1 MSIGFIQIVKLI
13 SVIQIISGKAISH
26 IKNNNPREFLAI
38 VGDRETGKTVKLE
51 TIYKKALSEKYKV
64 LILDPVI
71 QHPKK
76 SLSFRLDIPS
86 HNSSVK
92 SDVIK
97 SISENIK
104 FSSYDDL
111 CYLINDYR
119 DKSPI
124 LYKLLDDFHKRR
136 DVHSISVDLSTYVER
151 SWETKNINK
160 RKFLRGIYRREIY
173 ITLLFAVGLLRKRNA
188 YYLLIDEPELS
199 NRCTNLFKYW
209 LSLDNKIAITS
220 HDFLSLKSIKSHVSK
235 WITL

>member
-1 MSIGFIQIVKLI
+1 
-13 SVIQIISGKAISH
+13 
-26 IKNNNPREFLAI
+26 
-38 VGDRETGKTVKLE
+38 
-51 TIYKKALSEKYKV
+51 
-64 LILDPVI
+64 
-71 QHPKK
+71 
-76 SLSFRLDIPS
+76 
-86 HNSSVK
+86 
-92 SDVIK
+92 
-97 SISENIK
+97 
-104 FSSYDDL
+104 
-111 CYLINDYR
+111 LINDYR